1 MKMMPKWMHKDAMEM
16 VNIKKR
22 YKIGCKN
29 IMQKWTK
36 KKMSKDYHVPYFP
49 IFMDTSKDIINLYC
63 SDWGRRSYFSS
74 LGSTILKS
82 IQIK

>member
-36 KKMSKDYHVPYFP
+36 KEDVKGLSWNMTQVK
-49 IFMDTSKDIINLYC
+49 TL
-63 SDWGRRSYFSS
+63 
-74 LGSTILKS
+74 
-82 IQIK
+82 